1 MTTTLA
7 FDAAAHRYALGDR
20 ELLGVTSVLAEAGL
34 IDGRWFSEDA
44 AARGTY
50 VHQALALLHQDDLD
64 MDALPADM
72 RPYIEAYVRF
82 VEQSGFTCEAWE
94 ERVWC
99 ERLGCAGTLD
109 LRGRFADDAQPW
121 THVLDIKTGAVPSWV
136 GYQTAAYARLLP
148 RDLTP
153 LRKRWCL
160 QLSADGTYRLHP
172 LRGTVDEKVFLAAL
186 TIAQAKRGAF

>member
-1 MTTTLA
+1 MTLLA

-34 IDGRWFSEDA
+34 IESRWFSEDA

-64 MDALPADM
+64 LDALPADR

-109 LRGRFADDAQPW
+109 LRGQFPVNRAYA
-121 THVLDIKTGAVPSWV
+121 HVIDIKTGGVPSWV
-136 GYQTAAYARLLP
+136 GYQTAAYALLLP
-148 RDLTP
+148 PTVTFA
-153 LRKRWCL
+153 RKRWCL
-160 QLSADGTYRLHP
+160 QLGADGAYRLHP
-172 LRGTVDEKVFLAAL
+172 LTKVTDEKVFCAAL
-186 TIAQAKRGAF
+186 TLAQAKRGRL